1 MIQKIF
7 SRCKILNSCWKKKII
22 GKKKMMIENSSFT
35 KSGTLRGTSS
45 LLMIQRGT
53 VLRQD
58 FGATK
63 ENERRSDERVWT
75 RIVSLVAAVR
85 LALNS
90 FIKVIYASHRKN
102 WQYGS
107 ELKDSL
113 FIILAS
119 SRSRVFPR
127 SSRISRA
134 PKRKMRRKKKE

>member
-7 SRCKILNSCWKKKII
+7 LSLQNPQFLLEKENNR
-22 GKKKMMIENSSFT
+22 KKKMMIENSSFT
-35 KSGTLRGTSS
+35 KSETLRGTSS